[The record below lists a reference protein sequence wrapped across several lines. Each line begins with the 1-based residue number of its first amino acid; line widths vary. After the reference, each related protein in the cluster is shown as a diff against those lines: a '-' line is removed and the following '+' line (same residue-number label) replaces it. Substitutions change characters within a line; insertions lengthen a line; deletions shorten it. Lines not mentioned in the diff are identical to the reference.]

1 MFDLRFI
8 NVAADD
14 TYCMAEA
21 KAPQNPQHIMKM
33 ISILCPEKRLTAR
46 YFAN

>member
-21 KAPQNPQHIMKM
+21 KAPQNLQHINEDDFN
-33 ISILCPEKRLTAR
+33 IVP
-46 YFAN
+46 